1 MNTPINAEAE
11 SYSRSTH
18 NSKPDE
24 TIVWPLLE
32 CLGGGISAGGV
43 FLLLLPKLAD
53 VISPFG
59 ALAPT
64 GLLMTFLF
72 LWMFLWLLT
81 AVVRE
86 RMIG

>member
-11 SYSRSTH
+11 SYSRSTR

-24 TIVWPLLE
+24 TIIWPLIE

-43 FLLLLPKLAD
+43 FLFLLPMLAD
-53 VISPFG
+53 VMSPFG

-64 GLLMTFLF
+64 GLLIMLLF
-72 LWMFLWLLT
+72 LWLFLWLLT

-86 RMIG
+86 RVIS